1 VIDPRPPATTLD
13 EALAAQERAWNAR
26 PLLRRQYAVW
36 YRGVVEELSN
46 VPGPTVE
53 LGSGIGQFK
62 RFKPDAITSDVVATR
77 WADTVIDAE
86 HLPHETA
93 SVANLVLFDVFH
105 HLGDPAAFLDEAAR
119 VLVPTGRVVLVDPY
133 CSPVSTR
140 VFTRFHHERT
150 DLTAPPFE
158 ADTGTGASPLESN
171 QARATL
177 IFYRGRR
184 HFQSRWPHLPIVHER
199 RFAFFVYPLT
209 GGFTGP
215 TLLPRP
221 IYRPLQFAEGLL
233 QPLAPLLAF
242 RCMIVLQRR

>member
-1 VIDPRPPATTLD
+1 LERATAVTPAVRRVVPRRGR
-13 EALAAQERAWNAR
+13 AAQQRAGADGRAR
-26 PLLRRQYAVW
+26 LRDRPVQALQTGW
-36 YRGVVEELSN
+36 
-46 VPGPTVE
+46 
-53 LGSGIGQFK
+53 
-62 RFKPDAITSDVVATR
+62 
-77 WADTVIDAE
+77 

-119 VLVPTGRVVLVDPY
+119 VLVPTGRVVIVDPY

-221 IYRPLQFAEGLL
+221 IYRPLQLAEGLL